1 MPQWVAFDDQ
11 DNLLVHSLDEAK
23 ERLGKMQHYLSIL
36 KAAGRLAPY
45 IGVDED
51 FHRKQ
56 VGILAQPINQ
66 GHAMARHLN
75 GLMIRMIQRRVA
87 ENSLNRGMSLSLPY
101 FDDQAME
108 IRYLNFEVI
117 PRGRIMFVPAFV
129 VIAAK
134 LKQMEVAHSTGLFY
148 HPGPSARRIGDPG
161 EGLR

>member
-1 MPQWVAFDDQ
+1 MVHQQIPLPQRGNGRAPVPVYALEFFMPQWVAFDDQ

-23 ERLGKMQHYLSIL
+23 ARLGKMQHYLSIL

-56 VGILAQPINQ
+56 VGILAQLINQ

-108 IRYLNFEVI
+108 IRYLNF
-117 PRGRIMFVPAFV
+117 GDPA
-129 VIAAK
+129 
-134 LKQMEVAHSTGLFY
+134 
-148 HPGPSARRIGDPG
+148 PDRARRPSW
-161 EGLR
+161 